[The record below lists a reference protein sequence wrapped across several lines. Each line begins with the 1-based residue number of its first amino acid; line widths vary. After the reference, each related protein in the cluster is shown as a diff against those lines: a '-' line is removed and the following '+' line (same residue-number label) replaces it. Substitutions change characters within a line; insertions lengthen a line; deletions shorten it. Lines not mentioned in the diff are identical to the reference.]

1 MNNKIAR
8 LPALIWL
15 ILFIPLTAWAG
26 DYEAVFGHAQRMLS
40 QSLKNDDA
48 GLNATR
54 QQLESIPKPQRLAV
68 KEARTLNQQGL
79 DALNRKDFAS
89 AAVAFQQAQQLD
101 PGDIEISGN
110 LGYAHFKLN
119 QLKRA
124 EHQLVYTVSLAPGRT
139 ATWYNLGQ
147 VYGAMDETDK
157 AVGAF
162 ANAYR
167 FSQNRVKTEEFI
179 RQALLTP
186 EHNKATQVALQR
198 TLKLFGI
205 QP

>member
-1 MNNKIAR
+1 MKKVLKRVMTIA
-8 LPALIWL
+8 LMVA
-15 ILFIPLTAWAG
+15 ILTNAWAG
-26 DYEAVFGHAQRMLS
+26 DYEAVFSHVQRMLS
-40 QSLKNDDA
+40 QSLKKDDA

-54 QQLESIPKPQRLAV
+54 QQLESISKPQRLSV

-101 PGDIEISGN
+101 PGDVEISGN
-110 LGYAHFKLN
+110 LGYANFKLN

-124 EHQLVYTVSLAPGRT
+124 EHQLVYTVSLSPGRT

-179 RQALLTP
+179 RQALLTS
-186 EHNKATQVALQR
+186 EHNEATQVALHR
-198 TLKLFGI
+198 TLQLFGI